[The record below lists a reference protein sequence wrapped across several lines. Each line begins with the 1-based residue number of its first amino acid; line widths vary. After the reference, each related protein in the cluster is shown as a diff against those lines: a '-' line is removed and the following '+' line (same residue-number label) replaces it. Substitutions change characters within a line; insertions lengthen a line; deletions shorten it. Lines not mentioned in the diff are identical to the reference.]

1 MSRLSHYAA
10 LAVFTAVIASSG
22 ASAAV
27 KHHNAAPLAGA
38 HNGPAAAH
46 NGQSEMDMRKQCYE
60 EGRSRYPSTS
70 QDMQTNRDFAA
81 KTCMVDH
88 GIRNP

>member
-1 MSRLSHYAA
+1 MSRLSRCAV

-22 ASAAV
+22 ASAATN
-27 KHHNAAPLAGA
+27 HHHAAAPIAGA
-38 HNGPAAAH
+38 HNGP
-46 NGQSEMDMRKQCYE
+46 SEMEMRQQCYE
-60 EGRSRYPSTS
+60 EARSRYPSTN

>member
-1 MSRLSHYAA
+1 MSRLSRCAA

-22 ASAAV
+22 AYAAT
-27 KHHNAAPLAGA
+27 KHHHAAPIAGA
-38 HNGPAAAH
+38 HNGP
-46 NGQSEMDMRKQCYE
+46 SEMEMRQQCYE
-60 EGRSRYPSTS
+60 EARSRYPSTN

>member
-1 MSRLSHYAA
+1 MSRLSRCAA

-22 ASAAV
+22 AYAAT
-27 KHHNAAPLAGA
+27 KHHHAAPIAGA
-38 HNGPAAAH
+38 HNGP
-46 NGQSEMDMRKQCYE
+46 SEMEMRQQCYE
-60 EGRSRYPSTS
+60 EARSRYPSTS

>member
-1 MSRLSHYAA
+1 LSRCAA
-10 LAVFTAVIASSG
+10 LALFTAVIASSG

-27 KHHNAAPLAGA
+27 KHHNANAAPIAGA

-46 NGQSEMDMRKQCYE
+46 NPSEMEMRQQCYE

-81 KTCMVDH
+81 KTCMVEH

>member
-1 MSRLSHYAA
+1 MSRLSRCAA
-10 LAVFTAVIASSG
+10 LAIFTSVIASSG
-22 ASAAV
+22 ASAATT
-27 KHHNAAPLAGA
+27 HHHAAAPIAGA
-38 HNGPAAAH
+38 HNGPP
-46 NGQSEMDMRKQCYE
+46 EMDMRKQCYE
-60 EGRSRYPSTS
+60 EARSRYPSTN

>member
-1 MSRLSHYAA
+1 MSRFSYCAA
-10 LAVFTAVIASSG
+10 VAVFTAVIASSG
-22 ASAAV
+22 ATAATT
-27 KHHNAAPLAGA
+27 HPGAAPFAGA
-38 HNGPAAAH
+38 HNGP
-46 NGQSEMDMRKQCYE
+46 SEMDMRQQCYE
-60 EGRSRYPSTS
+60 EARARYPSTS

>member
-1 MSRLSHYAA
+1 MSRLSRCAA
-10 LAVFTAVIASSG
+10 LALFTAVIASSG

-27 KHHNAAPLAGA
+27 RHHNAAPLAGA
-38 HNGPAAAH
+38 HNGPSTAH
-46 NGQSEMDMRKQCYE
+46 NPSEMEMRQQCYE

-81 KTCMVDH
+81 KTCMVEH